1 MAEDI
6 QDTVGDTQEEVAQAP
21 KRNRSVVKKAV
32 EGEVI
37 AKFSATMT
45 TPEYAQYSKDNG
57 RYMGREA
64 GQVTELSPEEFV
76 VLSQDNWTPK
86 QIMDK
91 HGITLEKLQQ
101 VADRVPLIMQLKR
114 RIVVTDKTIKW

>member
-1 MAEDI
+1 MAEELEE
-6 QDTVGDTQEEVAQAP
+6 TQEQAP
-21 KRNRSVVKKAV
+21 VPAKRNRSTPARAKEVV
-32 EGEVI
+32 EGDVI
-37 AKFSATMT
+37 AKVSMVMT
-45 TPEYAQYSKDNG
+45 TQEYAQYSKENG

-64 GQVTELSPEEFV
+64 GQVTELTPEEFV

-91 HGITLEKLQQ
+91 HGISLEDLQR

-114 RIVVTDKTIKW
+114 RIVVTEKTIKW